1 MDKTSNLAPPPRG
14 SAKRMQRMIR
24 YVSALALLV
33 GFGQPAFSQAYCPS
47 DGGSGNVI
55 NIDRVV
61 LGDLNN
67 SSGDN
72 DGYGDF
78 TALSVTATAGT
89 ALPVTLD
96 PSGPFFLR
104 YRWRAWL
111 DLNNDGT
118 FDNAERVLQVTGF
131 GVQNGSVNI
140 PSGTPDGNYRMRI
153 SMKAFSYAEA
163 CDNYAAGDVE
173 DYTLSVISACDAVA
187 GAMSTSK
194 PDVCFSAGGVT
205 LVANPDGA
213 AFVPQGFSQAYVLTS
228 GAGLVIEQLGAT
240 PEFTV
245 TSPGIYTIHSF
256 VFPSDLDLS
265 IVVPGTTTGFD
276 VNSLLIQ
283 GGGSLCASLDV
294 TGAQFNVADPMA
306 GTMSGGADA
315 CFNGDEATLTATA
328 NGDANVPAGYS
339 QAYVLTSGAGLVIE
353 QLGAT
358 PEFTVTSGGLYT
370 IHSFVFPSDLDL
382 SVVVPGTT
390 TGFDV
395 NGLLVQGGGSLC
407 ASLDV
412 AGAQFNVT
420 DPMAGTMS
428 GGADVCFNGD
438 NAMLMATA
446 NGDANVPAGY
456 SQAYVLTSGAGL
468 VIEQLGATPEFI
480 VTTGGLYTIHSFV
493 FPSDLDLSVVVPGT
507 TTGFDVNGLL
517 VQGGGSLCAS
527 LDVAG
532 AQFNVTDP
540 MAGTMSGG
548 ADACLQGDGA
558 VLVATANGDA
568 NVPAGYSQAYVL
580 TSGAGLVI
588 DQLGATPAFTVT
600 TGGLYTIHSFVF
612 PSDLDLSVVVPGT
625 TTGFDVN
632 GLLVQGGGSLCAS
645 LDVAGAQFNVT
656 DPMAGTM
663 SGGADFC
670 LQGDGAV
677 LVATANGDAN
687 VPAGYSQAYVL
698 TSGAGLVIEQLGA
711 TPEFTVTTGGLYTIH
726 SFVFPSDL
734 DLSVVVPGTTTGF
747 DVNGLLVQGGGSL
760 CASLDVAGAQFNV
773 TDPMA
778 GTMSG
783 GADACFN
790 GDEATLTATANGDA
804 NVPAGYSQ
812 AYVLTSGAGLVIE
825 QLGATP
831 EFTVT
836 TGGLYTIHSFV
847 FPSDLDLSVVVLGV
861 TTGFDVN
868 GLLVQGGGEL
878 CASLDVAG
886 AQFNVVD
893 PMAGTM
899 SGGGDACL
907 VDGSAMLMATANGDA
922 NVPTGYSQA
931 YVLTSGAGLVIEQL
945 GATPEFTVTSGG
957 LYTIHSFVF
966 PSDLDLSVVVPG
978 TTTGFDVN
986 GLLVQGG
993 GSLCASLDV
1002 AGTQF
1007 NVAECACTADA
1018 GTLTAVSDEACLVN
1032 GQVTISANV
1041 NGDANVPAGYSQA
1054 YVLTSGTGLV
1064 IEQLGA
1070 TPEFTVTS
1078 GGLYTIHSFV
1088 FPSDL
1093 DLSIV
1098 VPGVTTGFDVNGLLI
1113 QGGGALCASLD
1124 VAGAPVQVSGPY
1136 AGNIDPDNFLSCLNN
1151 GTATLNGNPAGDAQV
1166 PAGYNTVYVLT
1177 RGQGLVI
1184 VNAGPTPEFNVTTP
1198 GLYRI
1203 HTVVYDPNT
1212 LDLGIVVLGTTTGF
1226 DVNSLLVQGGG
1237 TICASLDVQG
1247 APFLVLN
1254 GWICNWFLPFFNSDG
1269 MDPMDQLSDALGRDA
1284 RSLSDEDLKMLTSEV
1299 PVQATLYPV
1308 PATDILNIR
1317 LDSRLAMQMEVSV
1330 MDMSGRIVRGSK
1342 SYDLEAGV
1350 RDLTIDVNDLENGNY
1365 IVRMVANGEVL
1376 TEQFVKVQ

>member
-1 MDKTSNLAPPPRG
+1 M
-14 SAKRMQRMIR
+14 
-24 YVSALALLV
+24 
-33 GFGQPAFSQAYCPS
+33 
-47 DGGSGNVI
+47 I

-517 VQGGGSLCAS
+517 VQGGGSLWAS

-558 VLVATANGDA
+558 VLVL
-568 NVPAGYSQAYVL
+568 SL
-580 TSGAGLVI
+580 
-588 DQLGATPAFTVT
+588 
-600 TGGLYTIHSFVF
+600 IHIS
-612 PSDLDLSVVVPGT
+612 
-625 TTGFDVN
+625 
-632 GLLVQGGGSLCAS
+632 
-645 LDVAGAQFNVT
+645 
-656 DPMAGTM
+656 
-663 SGGADFC
+663 
-670 LQGDGAV
+670 
-677 LVATANGDAN
+677 
-687 VPAGYSQAYVL
+687 
-698 TSGAGLVIEQLGA
+698 E
-711 TPEFTVTTGGLYTIH
+711 
-726 SFVFPSDL
+726 
-734 DLSVVVPGTTTGF
+734 
-747 DVNGLLVQGGGSL
+747 
-760 CASLDVAGAQFNV
+760 
-773 TDPMA
+773 
-778 GTMSG
+778 
-783 GADACFN
+783 
-790 GDEATLTATANGDA
+790 
-804 NVPAGYSQ
+804 
-812 AYVLTSGAGLVIE
+812 
-825 QLGATP
+825 
-831 EFTVT
+831 
-836 TGGLYTIHSFV
+836 
-847 FPSDLDLSVVVLGV
+847 
-861 TTGFDVN
+861 
-868 GLLVQGGGEL
+868 
-878 CASLDVAG
+878 
-886 AQFNVVD
+886 
-893 PMAGTM
+893 
-899 SGGGDACL
+899 
-907 VDGSAMLMATANGDA
+907 
-922 NVPTGYSQA
+922 PTR
-931 YVLTSGAGLVIEQL
+931 
-945 GATPEFTVTSGG
+945 
-957 LYTIHSFVF
+957 
-966 PSDLDLSVVVPG
+966 
-978 TTTGFDVN
+978 
-986 GLLVQGG
+986 
-993 GSLCASLDV
+993 
-1002 AGTQF
+1002 
-1007 NVAECACTADA
+1007 
-1018 GTLTAVSDEACLVN
+1018 
-1032 GQVTISANV
+1032 
-1041 NGDANVPAGYSQA
+1041 
-1054 YVLTSGTGLV
+1054 
-1064 IEQLGA
+1064 
-1070 TPEFTVTS
+1070 
-1078 GGLYTIHSFV
+1078 
-1088 FPSDL
+1088 
-1093 DLSIV
+1093 
-1098 VPGVTTGFDVNGLLI
+1098 
-1113 QGGGALCASLD
+1113 
-1124 VAGAPVQVSGPY
+1124 PY
-1136 AGNIDPDNFLSCLNN
+1136 
-1151 GTATLNGNPAGDAQV
+1151 
-1166 PAGYNTVYVLT
+1166 
-1177 RGQGLVI
+1177 
-1184 VNAGPTPEFNVTTP
+1184 
-1198 GLYRI
+1198 
-1203 HTVVYDPNT
+1203 
-1212 LDLGIVVLGTTTGF
+1212 
-1226 DVNSLLVQGGG
+1226 
-1237 TICASLDVQG
+1237 
-1247 APFLVLN
+1247 
-1254 GWICNWFLPFFNSDG
+1254 
-1269 MDPMDQLSDALGRDA
+1269 
-1284 RSLSDEDLKMLTSEV
+1284 
-1299 PVQATLYPV
+1299 
-1308 PATDILNIR
+1308 
-1317 LDSRLAMQMEVSV
+1317 
-1330 MDMSGRIVRGSK
+1330 
-1342 SYDLEAGV
+1342 
-1350 RDLTIDVNDLENGNY
+1350 
-1365 IVRMVANGEVL
+1365 
-1376 TEQFVKVQ
+1376 